1 MRVPTSTVVDEVP
14 YAEPSDI
21 LDRYIRNRDS
31 FTDPGEATV
40 YSMLLDRTDMVD
52 SETGRAWRRRRVE
65 NSTRATLKFSAK
77 QKNPR
82 KRKRARTRTGGGRR
96 RLSPQR
102 RIDPWVDATLS
113 FHDIHDVEEL
123 VVVRGR
129 ETEDITSEGPTDL
142 QNDPGPVDGGEWWI
156 QPDRGRLKVD
166 LTKFVRGER
175 SITGRLVTDD
185 ASLRVTYVYGFDESG
200 NVISGGMND
209 PSDSV
214 PGDIRDAVAKLVAAD
229 IAETDQYGSI
239 FRESSGE
246 AELSDTAENL
256 RQDALDE
263 INSYRRF

>member
-14 YAEPSDI
+14 YADPSDI

-31 FTDPGEATV
+31 FTDPGEETV

-65 NSTRATLKFSAK
+65 NSTRPEIKFSSQ

-82 KRKRARTRTGGGRR
+82 KRKRARTRKGGGRR

-102 RIDPWVDATLS
+102 RIDPWVDATLA
-113 FHDIHDVEEL
+113 FHDIVDVEEL
-123 VVVRGR
+123 IVIRGR
-129 ETEDITSEGPTDL
+129 ETEDITANGPTDL
-142 QNDPGPVDGGEWWI
+142 QADPGPIDNGEWWI
-156 QPDRGRLKVD
+156 QPDRGRLKID
-166 LTKFVRGER
+166 LHKFVRGER
-175 SITGRLVTDD
+175 SITGRLVTND
-185 ASLRVTYVYGFDESG
+185 ANVRITYTYGFDESD
-200 NVISGGMND
+200 NVNAGSMND
-209 PSDSV
+209 ASDSV

>member
-1 MRVPTSTVVDEVP
+1 MKVPTTTVVDEVP

-21 LDRYIRNRDS
+21 LDRYIRNRDA
-31 FTDPGEATV
+31 FTDPGEETV

-52 SETGRAWRRRRVE
+52 SETGRAWRRRRLE
-65 NSTRATLKFSAK
+65 HSTRPELKFSSQ

-102 RIDPWVDATLS
+102 RIDPWVDATLT
-113 FHDIHDVEEL
+113 FHDVHSVEEL

-129 ETEDITSEGPTDL
+129 ETTDITSEGPTDI
-142 QNDPGPVDGGEWWI
+142 QADPGPVDGGEWWI
-156 QPDRGRLKVD
+156 QADRGRLKVD
-166 LTKFVRGER
+166 LHNFVRGEQ
-175 SITGRLVTDD
+175 SITGRLVTTD
-185 ASLRVTYVYGFDESG
+185 ASLRITYAYGFDESD
-200 NVISGGMND
+200 NVTAGSMND

-246 AELSDTAENL
+246 AELSDTADAL
-256 RQDALDE
+256 RQDALNE